1 MRELAESSTMTSAAG
16 MAGLLSTSCSVTSDR
31 ASATVPAC
39 QDHHAAFSNGVGHAV
54 ANAFHLFNPAAGG
67 EFRRDDEDLDAVLD
81 HAVNRSLGDEV
92 TGTHFPWRR

>member
-1 MRELAESSTMTSAAG
+1 MQCDVRP
-16 MAGLLSTSCSVTSDR
+16 CVR
-31 ASATVPAC
+31 YRTVPA

-81 HAVNRSLGDEV
+81 HAVNQSLGDEGF
-92 TGTHFPWRR
+92 TGTHFSLEKVKRTIREAQTH